1 MGDHRESLPTQM
13 ELEISAGMGPKRQS
27 ASTRAPVRWTGSR
40 APEVPQTKGRTA
52 APLPAAPASISART
66 LPPETTYGWSTGGR
80 RSRWRRIDPATDKY
94 LRPDAVPPKRGAH
107 KKKYW
112 RMMHGEQL
120 KRLAEQRRQDAL
132 GRQDVR
138 ALSSSAP
145 DPDVVHVVGWMVHQ
159 LADRHSPSN
168 LILNRARR
176 CARPRPGDLGPVL
189 GRDDDDLVWTAERS
203 HGVMSG
209 ASARSSMFI
218 NFSVLAVDTA
228 VTAVS

>member
-94 LRPDAVPPKRGAH
+94 LRPDG
-107 KKKYW
+107 
-112 RMMHGEQL
+112 
-120 KRLAEQRRQDAL
+120 
-132 GRQDVR
+132 